1 MYICTIIHWGCL
13 FVGFLVGFFFGRGF
27 FGLYN
32 TMAFQLVL
40 VYLIIIIIIIIIIEA
55 SMYICIKLCICHCHM
70 YYHM

>member
-13 FVGFLVGFFFGRGF
+13 FVGFLVGFLVLLEFFSLS
-27 FGLYN
+27 LYN
-32 TMAFQLVL
+32 TMAFQIVL
-40 VYLIIIIIIIIIIEA
+40 VYLIIIIIFIIEA